1 MDWIDSAPESVRQ
14 AMLDAQAGERRET
27 LVVDTTRGSVLHA
40 WARAGGRRESLLR
53 TYIASVLVTYVPLAI
68 ATMLGP
74 LPLLPSP
81 AGDPRLTFLAD
92 WNVAFMLLVSFPAM
106 MMFIVTDQRELA
118 SALRRVQLDGVMVLS
133 REKASQ
139 VVAAWSSRWPVINA
153 AGYAV
158 GVALG
163 AAISYVN
170 FQTFSN
176 PAVRYWIASDSRLVL
191 PGYVFLACVFVF
203 YALIPVV
210 VFRTLAISLFLR
222 DAVENAGLRMMPFH
236 PDRCGGLRPVGR
248 LGLRS
253 QWLLTILGLNIVTL
267 GLLVWYLE
275 MHGSVEAMPI
285 AAAIA
290 YLIIGPA
297 VFVAPLLPFRNGM
310 LRTKAELMAEVS
322 ERLRIELQRLRKQL
336 PAGVITKE
344 DEELIERLRKIGTI
358 IDQLPVWPF
367 DANTLKGVVTAYAV
381 PIGAGVYPAI
391 KFILEH
397 FQ

>member
-53 TYIASVLVTYVPLAI
+53 TYVASVLVTYVPLAI
-68 ATMLGP
+68 AAMLGP
-74 LPLLPSP
+74 LPVLPSP
-81 AGDPRLTFLAD
+81 GGPRLPFLAD

-106 MMFIVTDQRELA
+106 MMSIVTDQRELA

-133 REKASQ
+133 RERASQ
-139 VVAAWSSRWPVINA
+139 VVAAWAPRWPVINA

-158 GVALG
+158 GAALG
-163 AAISYVN
+163 AAISYLN

-176 PAVRYWIASDSRLVL
+176 PAVGYWIAADSRLVL
-191 PGYVFLACVFVF
+191 PGYFFLACVFVF
-203 YALIPVV
+203 YALIPVC

-222 DAVENAGLRMMPFH
+222 DAVAHASLRMMPFH

-248 LGLRS
+248 LGLRN

-267 GLLVWYLE
+267 GLMVLYLE
-275 MHGSVEAMPI
+275 MHGSIEVMPI
-285 AAAIA
+285 AASIA
-290 YLIIGPA
+290 YLIVGPA

-367 DANTLKGVVTAYAV
+367 DAGTLKGVVTAYAV
-381 PIGAGVYPAI
+381 PIGAGVYPMI
-391 KFILEH
+391 NFIVEH
-397 FQ
+397 LR

>member
-53 TYIASVLVTYVPLAI
+53 TYIASVLITYVPLAI
-68 ATMLGP
+68 AAMLGP
-74 LPLLPSP
+74 LPVLPSP
-81 AGDPRLTFLAD
+81 AGPRLPFLAD

-106 MMFIVTDQRELA
+106 MMSIVTDQRELA
-118 SALRRVQLDGVMVLS
+118 SALKRVQLDGVMVLS
-133 REKASQ
+133 RERASQ
-139 VVAAWSSRWPVINA
+139 VVAVWAPRWPVINA
-153 AGYAV
+153 AGYAA
-158 GVALG
+158 GAALG
-163 AAISYVN
+163 AAVSYFN

-176 PAVRYWIASDSRLVL
+176 PAVGYWIASDSRLVL
-191 PGYVFLACVFVF
+191 PGYVFLACVFMF
-203 YALIPVV
+203 YALIPVCL
-210 VFRTLAISLFLR
+210 FRTLAISLFLR
-222 DAVENAGLRMMPFH
+222 DAVAHADLRLMPFH
-236 PDRCGGLRPVGR
+236 PDRCGGLQPVAR

-267 GLLVWYLE
+267 GLLVLYLG

-297 VFVAPLLPFRNGM
+297 GFVAPLLPFRNGI
-310 LRTKAELMAEVS
+310 LRTQAELMAEVS

-391 KFILEH
+391 NFVLEH
-397 FQ
+397 LR